1 MGMSSLSFWCGFV
14 RGVIE
19 EGEKGRRWGG
29 VVSKLEGMRKLRVL
43 GEGEGKRGMEMG
55 IEMEIVRR

>member
-1 MGMSSLSFWCGFV
+1 
-14 RGVIE
+14 
-19 EGEKGRRWGG
+19 